1 MAKPKFNYDSEEFYK
16 EIYAL
21 AMQGLNDGEIAY
33 SLGDNLGVVTDE
45 DGRPLRDEDGKEIH
59 NEAHGL
65 TPTTFADMKNG
76 KYKGWTDEENERRSK
91 RISEELAHGRSRVL
105 GIVRG
110 RYLKA
115 ALGGI
120 KIKGKVTRKRYN
132 VINGQADMDNMVM
145 EETNSESE
153 TAPNMQALANFLYHH
168 DPQFRNIQKGIEEGD
183 MLIKVK
189 NGVSISRWL
198 EKENDEEH
206 DKDRAVIEGVGI

>member
-33 SLGDNLGVVTDE
+33 ALGDNLGVVLDD
-45 DGRPLRDEDGKEIH
+45 DGRVIEESGIKGLDPSRFSLMKE
-59 NEAHGL
+59 
-65 TPTTFADMKNG
+65 G
-76 KYKGWTDEENERRSK
+76 KYECWTDEENERRGK
-91 RISEELAHGRSRVL
+91 RIRKELAHGRAKVL